1 MKAALF
7 RSETMKNA
15 SYSRVSWQPDAETW
29 QSTIIEW
36 RLIKSRSA
44 LAAQHVVYS
53 SLRNREIL
61 LFMTDSNVGSDC
73 FR

>member
-15 SYSRVSWQPDAETW
+15 SYSRISWQPDAEMW

-44 LAAQHVVYS
+44 LAAQHVVYFFIEKS
-53 SLRNREIL
+53 RDTFIYDRQQRE
-61 LFMTDSNVGSDC
+61 
-73 FR
+73 